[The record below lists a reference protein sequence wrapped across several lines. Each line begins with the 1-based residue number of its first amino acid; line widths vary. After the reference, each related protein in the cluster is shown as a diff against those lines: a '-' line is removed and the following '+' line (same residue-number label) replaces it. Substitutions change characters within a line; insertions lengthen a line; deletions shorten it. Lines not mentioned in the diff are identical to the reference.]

1 MINKKKHPPHI
12 QIMIDQL
19 ESYTNKQNKSKI
31 KPHQNKTTTKNRWS
45 SRFVPIVAPVVLL
58 KRKFHHPTAVY
69 VHAYV
74 L

>member
-1 MINKKKHPPHI
+1 
-12 QIMIDQL
+12 MIDQL
-19 ESYTNKQNKSKI
+19 ESDTNKQNKSKI

-45 SRFVPIVAPVVLL
+45 SRFAPTVDPVVLL
-58 KRKFHHPTAVY
+58 KRHFQHPTAAY